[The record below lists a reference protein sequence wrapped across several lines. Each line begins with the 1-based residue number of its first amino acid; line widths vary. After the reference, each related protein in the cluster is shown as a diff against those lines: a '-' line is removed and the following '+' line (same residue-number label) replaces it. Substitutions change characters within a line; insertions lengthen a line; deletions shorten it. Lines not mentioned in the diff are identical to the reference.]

1 MSTAQTNES
10 TENTDLVT
18 IAIGS
23 TDLRF
28 DVSTADFNQYLNEQT
43 PQNKVSPA
51 YNFLQRTVVKEDKD
65 SFKQVVMRNKAPN
78 GAVVMQIASAIAL
91 DFGANIDV
99 TVKK

>member
-10 TENTDLVT
+10 TENNDLVT
-18 IAIGS
+18 ITIGGN
-23 TDLRF
+23 DLRF

-91 DFGANIDV
+91 DFGADIDV

>member
-18 IAIGS
+18 VTIGS

>member
-91 DFGANIDV
+91 DFGADIDV